1 MSEPRRDQGIAITG
15 LAEVVL
21 NVHDLNASLAFYRD
35 LLGLTVLNPPDVRA
49 PVFLRAGETAGLPAM
64 LVLVPLPADAA
75 AFAQPRTLHHLALV
89 VAAAEFDTAEQALR
103 AAGYEVRTGKH
114 PVVPSR
120 TMYIDDPDGNEV
132 ELIAP
137 L

>member
-1 MSEPRRDQGIAITG
+1 VSESRGDQGIAIAG

-21 NVHDLNASLAFYRD
+21 NVHDLDASLGFYRD
-35 LLGLTVLNPPDVRA
+35 LLGLTVLNPPDLRA
-49 PVFLRAGETAGLPAM
+49 PVFLRAGEAAGLPAM
-64 LVLVPLPADAA
+64 VVLVPLPAGAA
-75 AFAQPRTLHHLALV
+75 EFARPRTLHHLALA
-89 VAAAEFDTAEQALR
+89 VAGADFDAAEQALR
-103 AAGYEVRTGKH
+103 AVGYEVRTGQH

-120 TMYIDDPDGNEV
+120 TLYIDDPDGNEV